1 MLKALLLIQVL
12 LFPGE
17 LSPDE
22 VTFLINSY
30 QHFLLAEEEQSSVN
44 NSTEPEVRFRPWPC
58 HLLAR

>member
-17 LSPDE
+17 LPPDE
-22 VTFLINSY
+22 VTFHVNSY
-30 QHFLLAEEEQSSVN
+30 QHLLLAEEEQSSVN
-44 NSTEPEVRFRPWPC
+44 NSMEPEVRLRPWPC